1 MMGSAIPPAVVAD
14 AAAAAKAWL
23 RAAEGADAHNE
34 DATIATLADSAITLA
49 EAWCGR
55 LFVLRAVEDVV
66 AAGAAWQPLPAVP
79 VTAIDRVQALGSDG
93 VAVVLAPGDHAIDI
107 DAGGVGW
114 IRTTRPLAGKRLL
127 VGYRAG
133 DAAGWAALPTPVAQ
147 GIAMMVAHLFDH
159 REGDQAPPAAVAA
172 MWRPWRRTRLAAI
185 AGRPA

>member
-1 MMGSAIPPAVVAD
+1 MTGSAILPAVVAN

-23 RAAEGADAHNE
+23 RAADGADPS
-34 DATIATLADSAITLA
+34 DRATIATLADSAIVLA

-55 LFVLRAVEDVV
+55 VFIARAVEDVV
-66 AAGAAWQPLPAVP
+66 AAATGWQPLPMVP
-79 VTAIDRVQALGSDG
+79 VSAIDRVQALASDG
-93 VAVVLAPGDHAIDI
+93 VSAALAAGDFAIDI

-114 IRTTRPLAGKRLL
+114 VRATRPFGQARLL

-133 DAAGWAALPTPVAQ
+133 NAASWADLPTPVAQ

-159 REGDQAPPAAVAA
+159 REGDRAPPAAVAA
-172 MWRPWRRTRLAAI
+172 LWRPWRRTRLAAV